1 MDDIEMAR
9 VEKTP
14 KEIDEEIKRK
24 KEIQL
29 IGLIHVD
36 VKVN

>member
-24 KEIQL
+24 KEIQVTL
-29 IGLIHVD
+29 FDWI
-36 VKVN
+36 NSC